1 MSLTSLISCS
11 TTLGLDEKYPT
22 LMGVLVALEKESAQV
37 DYDTF
42 LKELTQ
48 RLGNVRTKEGR
59 AVLFNLLDKDQTSN
73 VTMDDL
79 RSLAK
84 EVGHIVTEEDLQE
97 IFQSITKG
105 EAITSEEFEK
115 YLAKKVERNL

>member
-1 MSLTSLISCS
+1 MSLTSLLSCAS
-11 TTLGLDEKYPT
+11 TLGLDEKYPT
-22 LMGVLVALEKESAQV
+22 LIGIIAAIEKESPQV

-59 AVLFNLLDKDQTSN
+59 SVLFNLLDKENSTN
-73 VTMDDL
+73 VTIDDL

-105 EAITSEEFEK
+105 ETITPEEFEK

>member
-1 MSLTSLISCS
+1 MNLGSLVSCA

-22 LMGVLVALEKESAQV
+22 LLNILLAIEKESPQV

-59 AVLFNLLDKDQTSN
+59 AVLFGLLDKEKTQT
-73 VTMDDL
+73 VTIDDL
-79 RSLAK
+79 KNLAK
-84 EVGHIVTEEDLQE
+84 EVGHIVSEDDLQE

-105 EAITSEEFEK
+105 DAITPEEFEK